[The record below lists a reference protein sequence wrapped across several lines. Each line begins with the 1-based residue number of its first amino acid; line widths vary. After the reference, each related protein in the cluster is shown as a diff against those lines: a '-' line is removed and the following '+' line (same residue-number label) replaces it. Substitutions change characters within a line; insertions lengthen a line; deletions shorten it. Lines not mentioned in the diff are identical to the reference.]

1 MLILGEMKSI
11 LLHSR
16 GRDLTFAAVVS
27 LLPKVSLMRS
37 LTRLINEKCKLYP
50 VQGFAHQRGLTSL
63 LMSAAMVDTC
73 HLCRK
78 TTPHYK
84 EYNFFH
90 SLLISLH
97 THSLTEQHFFQKMLN
112 CADLG
117 SYINAARTRLKLTA
131 KIFSYLIREVTW
143 NLGRDLL
150 NRKGWL
156 LPLLR
161 WMKWHWHNI
170 IRVSSLYIFKSLE
183 SRLLQSNGFSLL
195 SLVKNNICFF
205 QSVVHWEHRR

>member
-27 LLPKVSLMRS
+27 LLPKVSLMRG
-37 LTRLINEKCKLYP
+37 LTRLVNEKCKLYP
-50 VQGFAHQRGLTSL
+50 LQGFAHQRGLTSL
-63 LMSAAMVDTC
+63 LMSAAVVDTC
-73 HLCRK
+73 HLCRE

-97 THSLTEQHFFQKMLN
+97 THSLNEWHFFQNMLN

-131 KIFSYLIREVTW
+131 KIFSYIIREVTW

-156 LPLLR
+156 LPLLQ

-170 IRVSSLYIFKSLE
+170 ICVSSLYIFKSLE
-183 SRLLQSNGFSLL
+183 SRLLQNSGFSLFN
-195 SLVKNNICFF
+195 LVKKPQYLFLSEYCTL
-205 QSVVHWEHRR
+205 RR